1 MTTAVVTQRSST
13 SFSVNL
19 PFRTTAPR
27 SGTSFSMADQNAVNI
42 RSSTSHSMSRRKSSV
57 SVIFKNDEE
66 KARKRPSMINIGPSP
81 KQKECQV
88 RLETPDLISL
98 KTPQLNFD
106 NSDEIDAVEKCNGL
120 NRFTGHGGND
130 VLQKQNG
137 STDQEKGTKSDGLR
151 PKTSLGHPTINVR
164 IKTRK
169 GHQVQSQG
177 HTLGEGRSSG
187 STDPR
192 MGRKKSIL
200 PAFFADA
207 DAEEKPTL
215 LQLHKERTKS
225 ANYIARMDSVVDEFK
240 DWKIEQKNVVHD
252 YYYVGQ
258 VGMNRY
264 KSAGESAAAAGG
276 KGRRVSMKP
285 AETKRYTG
293 DLQVKNLTFP
303 ALELS

>member
-1 MTTAVVTQRSST
+1 MTTAVATQRSST

-42 RSSTSHSMSRRKSSV
+42 RSSTSHSMSRRESSV
-57 SVIFKNDEE
+57 SVIFKNDE
-66 KARKRPSMINIGPSP
+66 KKTRKRPSMINIGLLP

-88 RLETPDLISL
+88 RLETPDLINL
-98 KTPQLNFD
+98 KTSQLNFD

-120 NRFTGHGGND
+120 NRFTGHGGNG
-130 VLQKQNG
+130 VLQKHSG
-137 STDQEKGTKSDGLR
+137 STDQEKGTKPEGLR

-169 GHQVQSQG
+169 GQG
-177 HTLGEGRSSG
+177 HAWGEGRSS

-192 MGRKKSIL
+192 MGRKKSTL
-200 PAFFADA
+200 PAFFEDA

-215 LQLHKERTKS
+215 LQLHKERIES
-225 ANYIARMDSVVDEFK
+225 ANYIARIDSVVDELK
-240 DWKIEQKNVVHD
+240 DWKIGEKNIIHD
-252 YYYVGQ
+252 YYYVGH
-258 VGMNRY
+258 VGTNRY
-264 KSAGESAAAAGG
+264 KSAGEGAAAAGEE
-276 KGRRVSMKP
+276 GRRISMKP